1 MLVSPYNKP
10 KIIPP
15 AEHPRLLF
23 RERDRARIEAGLTH
37 PENRRA
43 YELWQRV
50 CKKDFCLFYD
60 DIKTGKYNLMV
71 CFMIEAKAL
80 EAWLSRDAAKA
91 RALIG
96 MTVKILDLFQ
106 SDRKINLMI
115 CRHTG
120 HLVFVSSLLY
130 DWLYE
135 YLTEEEKT
143 HIIERC
149 EALLAAGMEMG
160 YPPTKQRNTH
170 SHSHEAQLLR
180 DMLGFAIATYDER
193 PDIYDFCAGRI
204 FDDLVPFYRF
214 SHSGGLS
221 HQGAA
226 YGAYRHASALW
237 CQLIYYAMCGEKIF
251 DECVETMADSYYYLT
266 RADGENLRIGNDCN
280 DDKGGGISIK
290 HPFTVVSFLAG
301 AITGNEQYR
310 QYFFDN
316 YHDEFMLPS
325 VYDIGYYKYGC
336 YGEGLYSPVAHLVF
350 NRIVPPYTP
359 KKPEKAKHFPYP
371 NGVTIYKDEERGTTV
386 YMKVGELWCQ
396 GHDHYD
402 TGDFQIYHNGILVSS
417 SGAYYSYGNYHFY
430 NYLTRTSAHNCLT
443 VRDPAVETLG
453 QVYMY
458 PEGKADL
465 INDGGTRMPN
475 PPDSYPNEPDLAG
488 AWERDCRMAK
498 VLSHTESEELV
509 ELVGDLTEAYSHT
522 CDRVVRKMSF
532 EPKAGEC
539 GVLTISDE
547 VVSKSPDFI
556 KCFHIHTM
564 AEPTIEGNTVTVEH
578 KGGRLVCTVLEP
590 MDAEIR
596 AIGGGDMRFTLNG
609 IPIPSEKTDHRECGW
624 GKVIISPRS
633 AACEHHF
640 RVRMEIMDAKM

>member
-1 MLVSPYNKP
+1 MLISPYNKP
-10 KIIPP
+10 RLLPP

-23 RERDRARIEAGLTH
+23 RERDRARIEANLTH

-50 CKKDFCLFYD
+50 CKKDFCHFYD
-60 DIKTGKYNLMV
+60 DIKIGKYNLMV

-120 HLVFVSSLLY
+120 HLVFVASLMY

-135 YLTEEEKT
+135 HLTEEEKT

-280 DDKGGGISIK
+280 DDKGGGISI
-290 HPFTVVSFLAG
+290 
-301 AITGNEQYR
+301 
-310 QYFFDN
+310 
-316 YHDEFMLPS
+316 
-325 VYDIGYYKYGC
+325 
-336 YGEGLYSPVAHLVF
+336 
-350 NRIVPPYTP
+350 
-359 KKPEKAKHFPYP
+359 
-371 NGVTIYKDEERGTTV
+371 
-386 YMKVGELWCQ
+386 
-396 GHDHYD
+396 
-402 TGDFQIYHNGILVSS
+402 
-417 SGAYYSYGNYHFY
+417 
-430 NYLTRTSAHNCLT
+430 
-443 VRDPAVETLG
+443 
-453 QVYMY
+453 
-458 PEGKADL
+458 
-465 INDGGTRMPN
+465 
-475 PPDSYPNEPDLAG
+475 
-488 AWERDCRMAK
+488 
-498 VLSHTESEELV
+498 
-509 ELVGDLTEAYSHT
+509 
-522 CDRVVRKMSF
+522 
-532 EPKAGEC
+532 
-539 GVLTISDE
+539 
-547 VVSKSPDFI
+547 
-556 KCFHIHTM
+556 
-564 AEPTIEGNTVTVEH
+564 
-578 KGGRLVCTVLEP
+578 
-590 MDAEIR
+590 
-596 AIGGGDMRFTLNG
+596 
-609 IPIPSEKTDHRECGW
+609 
-624 GKVIISPRS
+624 
-633 AACEHHF
+633 
-640 RVRMEIMDAKM
+640 